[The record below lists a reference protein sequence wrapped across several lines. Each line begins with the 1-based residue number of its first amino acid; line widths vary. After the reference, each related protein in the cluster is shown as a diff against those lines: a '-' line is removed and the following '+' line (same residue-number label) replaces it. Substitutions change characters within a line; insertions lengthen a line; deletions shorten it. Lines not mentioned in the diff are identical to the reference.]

1 MRTVTASEAVL
12 VVSASRFGYPGVLA
26 EFVGS
31 AQSANR
37 AAELASALGELAA
50 AVQGV
55 TVALA
60 GESLPRRGQRGPLD
74 TMAELVV
81 CCATQG
87 DTTGIELICA
97 DAAANGLIAPLL
109 CGIVRDINT
118 ALDRLDQLPGPG
130 AGGLLERLGLAAA
143 TSI

>member
-1 MRTVTASEAVL
+1 MTASEAVL

-26 EFVGS
+26 EFMGS

-37 AAELASALGELAA
+37 AAELASALGELAT
-50 AVQGV
+50 AVDGV

-60 GESLPRRGQRGPLD
+60 GESLLRPRDRGPLG

-97 DAAANGLIAPLL
+97 DAAANGLVAALL
-109 CGIVRDINT
+109 CGIVRDINA

-130 AGGLLERLGLAAA
+130 AANLLERLGLAAA
-143 TSI
+143 ASA